1 MRDFERNGLNL
12 TLTKREEMQR
22 VRVHIDELSLRY
34 IQNLHEDCS
43 FLVFTETELAGLPQ
57 EFLKVCHF

>member
-22 VRVHIDELSLRY
+22 VRIQIDELSLQY
-34 IQNLHEDCS
+34 IQNLNEDGT
-43 FLVFTETELAGLPQ
+43 FLLFTETELAGLPP
-57 EFLKVCHF
+57 EFLKV